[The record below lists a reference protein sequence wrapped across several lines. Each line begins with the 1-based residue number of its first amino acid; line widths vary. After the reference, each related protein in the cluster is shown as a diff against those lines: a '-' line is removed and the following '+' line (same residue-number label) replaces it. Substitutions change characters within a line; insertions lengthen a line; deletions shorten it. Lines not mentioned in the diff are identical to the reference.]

1 MNTRDE
7 ILNAFEELI
16 IEQGERSATI
26 SGVAA
31 AAGVSK
37 GGLLYHFGSKDAL
50 VAGLADRFNEQVEAE
65 VDRLREIDDPV
76 EVFLRESLEINHPTD
91 RTFIALIGLAQL
103 GEHQIA
109 KDALAKF
116 DTLAWDTLA
125 DVLGDRALAHL
136 VLRVSDGLYLRA
148 ALSIGE
154 DSQADFTELM
164 GQLRKLLP
172 KKS

>member
-16 IEQGERSATI
+16 IEQGERAATI

-50 VAGLADRFNEQVEAE
+50 VSGLADRFSEQIESE
-65 VDRLREIDDPV
+65 TLRLHQIENPV
-76 EVFLRESLEINHPTD
+76 EVFLQESLGVHHPMD

-103 GEHQIA
+103 GEHQVA
-109 KDALAKF
+109 KDALA
-116 DTLAWDTLA
+116 
-125 DVLGDRALAHL
+125 
-136 VLRVSDGLYLRA
+136 
-148 ALSIGE
+148 
-154 DSQADFTELM
+154 
-164 GQLRKLLP
+164 
-172 KKS
+172 

>member
-16 IEQGERSATI
+16 IEQGERAATI

-50 VAGLADRFNEQVEAE
+50 VSGLADRFSEQIESE
-65 VDRLREIDDPV
+65 TLRLHQIENPV
-76 EVFLRESLEINHPTD
+76 EVFLQESLGVHHPMD

-103 GEHQIA
+103 GEHQVA

-116 DTLAWDTLA
+116 DSLAWDTLTE
-125 DVLGDRALAHL
+125 VLGDRALAHL

-148 ALSIGE
+148 ALGLGA
-154 DSQADFTELM
+154 DSQDDFDHLM
-164 GQLRKLLP
+164 HRLRKLLP
-172 KKS
+172 EEA